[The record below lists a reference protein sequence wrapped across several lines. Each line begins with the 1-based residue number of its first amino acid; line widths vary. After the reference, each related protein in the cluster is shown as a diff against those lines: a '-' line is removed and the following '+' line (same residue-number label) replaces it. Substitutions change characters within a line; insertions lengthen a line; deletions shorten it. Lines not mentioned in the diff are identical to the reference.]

1 MYTPLMHA
9 RIYSFI
15 IFSEWIV
22 DPSSER
28 AHQLLRTQYHAV
40 TQNLGNPLATKW

>member
-1 MYTPLMHA
+1 MANFSLF
-9 RIYSFI
+9 FI
-15 IFSEWIV
+15 SEWIV
-22 DPSSER
+22 DPTSER